1 MDLTQN
7 FFTKNSIVTIL
18 SLTLTFSIVLI
29 LCFPS
34 SSSYAQTYFPRSNIY
49 PYTPTYPTNPYTP
62 TYPTNPYT
70 PTYPTNPY
78 TPTYPTN
85 PYTPTSNIY
94 PYPPTYPT
102 NPYTPSQDNFPF
114 LGLAQYGLRQAVS
127 PWFPSIPAISCGL
140 GKFSFNILGVPDKG
154 GEPEQ
159 DELMAVKI
167 IASNNGRIITD
178 KDVSGLIFVGEE
190 NIEDNDGEDFDIK
203 TLFNDCQT
211 LMYSR

>member
-1 MDLTQN
+1 MNLTEQLLGG
-7 FFTKNSIVTIL
+7 NSTNPNLII
-18 SLTLTFSIVLI
+18 TLLLFVALVF
-29 LCFPS
+29 CYPS
-34 SSSYAQTYFPRSNIY
+34 SFLLAQTYYPPYPTQPIY
-49 PYTPTYPTNPYTP
+49 PPN
-62 TYPTNPYT
+62 
-70 PTYPTNPY
+70 
-78 TPTYPTN
+78 
-85 PYTPTSNIY
+85 SNIY
-94 PYPPTYPT
+94 PYPPNSNIYPYPP
-102 NPYTPSQDNFPF
+102 NSNIYPQNSSPL
-114 LGLAQYGLRQAVS
+114 LGLAQYGIRQAVS

-140 GKFSFNILGVPDKG
+140 GKFSFNVLGVPDKG

-159 DELMAVKI
+159 DELMAIKI

>member
-1 MDLTQN
+1 MNLTERLLGGNSTDSN
-7 FFTKNSIVTIL
+7 FII
-18 SLTLTFSIVLI
+18 TLLFFVAL
-29 LCFPS
+29 LFCYPS
-34 SSSYAQTYFPRSNIY
+34 SFLLAQTYYPPYPTQPIYPPSSNINPYPPNSNIY
-49 PYTPTYPTNPYTP
+49 PQNSSPL
-62 TYPTNPYT
+62 
-70 PTYPTNPY
+70 
-78 TPTYPTN
+78 
-85 PYTPTSNIY
+85 
-94 PYPPTYPT
+94 
-102 NPYTPSQDNFPF
+102 
-114 LGLAQYGLRQAVS
+114 LGLAQYGIRQAVS

-140 GKFSFNILGVPDKG
+140 GKFSFNVLGVPDKG

-159 DELMAVKI
+159 DELMAIKI

>member
-1 MDLTQN
+1 MNLTEQLLGG
-7 FFTKNSIVTIL
+7 NSTNPNLII
-18 SLTLTFSIVLI
+18 TLLLFVALVF
-29 LCFPS
+29 CYPS
-34 SSSYAQTYFPRSNIY
+34 SFLLAQTYYPPYPTQPIYPPNSNTNPYPPNSNIY
-49 PYTPTYPTNPYTP
+49 PYFPSSNTNPYP
-62 TYPTNPYT
+62 PN
-70 PTYPTNPY
+70 
-78 TPTYPTN
+78 
-85 PYTPTSNIY
+85 SNIY
-94 PYPPTYPT
+94 PQNSSPL
-102 NPYTPSQDNFPF
+102 
-114 LGLAQYGLRQAVS
+114 LGLAQYGIRQAVS

-140 GKFSFNILGVPDKG
+140 GKFSFNVLGVPDKG

-159 DELMAVKI
+159 DELMAIKI